1 MQMILISDNGSKNSF
16 DVAEQKELTLSLWQY
31 YLVIKNTEQNVK
43 LLSIKSIYF
52 SQELNIDI
60 ALYRVAIPLSCEK
73 LSQAT
78 LYTKSPVSW
87 KYEVTVQKYAQH

>member
-1 MQMILISDNGSKNSF
+1 MILFSDNGSKNSF
-16 DVAEQKELTLSLWQY
+16 DVVEQKELTLSLWRY

-52 SQELNIDI
+52 SQELNTIF
-60 ALYRVAIPLSCEK
+60 LCTESPYLSCEK

>member
-16 DVAEQKELTLSLWQY
+16 DVVEQKELTLSLWQY

-52 SQELNIDI
+52 SQELNTDI
-60 ALYRVAIPLSCEK
+60 AL
-73 LSQAT
+73 
-78 LYTKSPVSW
+78 
-87 KYEVTVQKYAQH
+87 

>member
-1 MQMILISDNGSKNSF
+1 MILFSDNGSKNSF
-16 DVAEQKELTLSLWQY
+16 DVVEQKELTLSLWRY

-52 SQELNIDI
+52 SQELNTDI
-60 ALYRVAIPLSCEK
+60 SLYRVAILLSCEK

-78 LYTKSPVSW
+78 LYTESPVSW

>member
-16 DVAEQKELTLSLWQY
+16 DVVEQKELTLSLWQY

-52 SQELNIDI
+52 SQELNTDI
-60 ALYRVAIPLSCEK
+60 ALYRVAIPLPCEK